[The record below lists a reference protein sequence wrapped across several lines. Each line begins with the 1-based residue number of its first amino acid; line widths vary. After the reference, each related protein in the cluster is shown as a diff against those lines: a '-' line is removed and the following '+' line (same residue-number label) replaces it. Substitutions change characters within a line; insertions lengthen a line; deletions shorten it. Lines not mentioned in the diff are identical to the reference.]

1 MIWFDAA
8 LEQDVGAE
16 PLRRGLSTLL
26 EVNYDAVKV
35 VHDITEMRNDDP
47 ATCLVD
53 SRSGEAF
60 SQIISIYLTIPIPER
75 GILDGASRLAKL
87 LQVRLLLADD
97 ESQDPYAFIL
107 VSTAGSMTKVEV
119 DAEELDLNNR
129 YVIFEPNGNS
139 ASTWL

>member
-26 EVNYDAVKV
+26 EVNCDAVKV
-35 VHDITEMRNDDP
+35 VHDITEMRSDDDP

-119 DAEELDLNNR
+119 DAEELDLNDR
-129 YVIFEPNGNS
+129 YVVFEPTGNS
-139 ASTWL
+139 AST